1 MTSTQTGDAEGA
13 TDRSAARTGNGGSQS
28 GQGGQGSQSSQGS
41 QGNRGGQSAQ
51 GNHSGQGDS
60 ADAKSGGN
68 GRSRN
73 RRRRRRR
80 GSRRRGGTGRNN
92 QQARHEGGQAGEQQ
106 NGGRNDS
113 AQNGTETNGRGRTDS
128 EAQRA
133 DGRGDSG
140 NDGQDA
146 NGSHG
151 QNAQNG
157 RSGDRDR
164 NGEHGRSR
172 KSGRRRGGRS
182 RRRSNR
188 NNPHRGTAN
197 QNDADNANGGNDADN
212 NNGSRHR
219 GDDRHDARD
228 RRGGN
233 HSGNHGGNQND
244 RDRSREQRPAPQPD
258 EERPWVVVTLQGTG
272 IHPATSRVV
281 AVDAVVFDAEGE
293 PVEKFHEVIDPGER
307 TDPGPVH
314 QHGLTHE
321 EIRAGRRFSQVLKK
335 LDRLIDNRTL
345 IVHDAPLAWGWL
357 VSESRR
363 AMNAA
368 ARANRSR
375 RRGRSGSRGRRKKV
389 GHVPRPLAI
398 VDTLA
403 AAHRAGTDIVDAR
416 PGAVARAMGLDAPR
430 ADATVARARRTEADT
445 SREQTMIVARMARH
459 LAGNGGVGRK
469 YTPEELRADKLG
481 LQRSHERVDAAEAP
495 RPVPNPGVYT
505 PERGLEPGM
514 EIVVTDEITR
524 EPDEIIDALMRAGL
538 AYTEKLTR
546 QSSAVVCNRTEDLR
560 GKAMHAHR
568 KNIPIL
574 TDEEFLAA
582 VARAEG
588 AQTQPVAAGA
598 GVGKQGGESDAAAD
612 DEAGAGAD

>member
-13 TDRSAARTGNGGSQS
+13 ADRAGDRG
-28 GQGGQGSQSSQGS
+28 GQGGQG
-41 QGNRGGQSAQ
+41 A
-51 GNHSGQGDS
+51 
-60 ADAKSGGN
+60 ADAKSGGT

-92 QQARHEGGQAGEQQ
+92 QQARHEGGHAGEQQ
-106 NGGRNDS
+106 RG
-113 AQNGTETNGRGRTDS
+113 AQNGADAAEKNGRDRAGENARH
-128 EAQRA
+128 A
-133 DGRGDSG
+133 DG
-140 NDGQDA
+140 
-146 NGSHG
+146 
-151 QNAQNG
+151 QNG
-157 RSGDRDR
+157 QTSPSDQ
-164 NGEHGRSR
+164 NGQGGR
-172 KSGRRRGGRS
+172 GRRRGGRS

-188 NNPHRGTAN
+188 GNHRGSAN
-197 QNDADNANGGNDADN
+197 QNNANRNNQNNADDAGDAD
-212 NNGSRHR
+212 NGSRHR
-219 GDDRHDARD
+219 DGDGHDARD
-228 RRGGN
+228 RR
-233 HSGNHGGNQND
+233 SGNHAD
-244 RDRSREQRPAPQPD
+244 REQRPAPEPD
-258 EERPWVVVTLQGTG
+258 EAYPWVVVTLQGTG

-293 PVEKFHEVIDPGER
+293 PAEKFHEVIDPGER

-345 IVHDAPLAWGWL
+345 IVHDTPLAWGYL

-430 ADATVARARRTEADT
+430 ANATVARARRTEADT
-445 SREQTMIVARMARH
+445 SREQTMVVARMARH
-459 LAGNGGVGRK
+459 LAENGGVGRR

-524 EPDEIIDALMRAGL
+524 EPDEIIYALMRAGL

-588 AQTQPVAAGA
+588 AQAQPVAAGT
-598 GVGKQGGESDAAAD
+598 GVVKQDVESDAAAD
-612 DEAGAGAD
+612 DEAGAPAD

>member
-1 MTSTQTGDAEGA
+1 M
-13 TDRSAARTGNGGSQS
+13 
-28 GQGGQGSQSSQGS
+28 
-41 QGNRGGQSAQ
+41 
-51 GNHSGQGDS
+51 
-60 ADAKSGGN
+60 
-68 GRSRN
+68 
-73 RRRRRRR
+73 
-80 GSRRRGGTGRNN
+80 
-92 QQARHEGGQAGEQQ
+92 
-106 NGGRNDS
+106 
-113 AQNGTETNGRGRTDS
+113 
-128 EAQRA
+128 
-133 DGRGDSG
+133 
-140 NDGQDA
+140 
-146 NGSHG
+146 
-151 QNAQNG
+151 
-157 RSGDRDR
+157 
-164 NGEHGRSR
+164 
-172 KSGRRRGGRS
+172 
-182 RRRSNR
+182 
-188 NNPHRGTAN
+188 
-197 QNDADNANGGNDADN
+197 
-212 NNGSRHR
+212 
-219 GDDRHDARD
+219 
-228 RRGGN
+228 
-233 HSGNHGGNQND
+233 
-244 RDRSREQRPAPQPD
+244 
-258 EERPWVVVTLQGTG
+258 
-272 IHPATSRVV
+272 V

-293 PVEKFHEVIDPGER
+293 PAEKFHEVIDPGER

-345 IVHDAPLAWGWL
+345 IVHDAPLAWGYL

-430 ADATVARARRTEADT
+430 ANATVARARRTEADT
-445 SREQTMIVARMARH
+445 SREQTMVVARMARH
-459 LAGNGGVGRK
+459 LAENGGVGRR

-524 EPDEIIDALMRAGL
+524 EPDEIIYALMRAGL

-588 AQTQPVAAGA
+588 AQAQPVAAGT
-598 GVGKQGGESDAAAD
+598 GVVKQDVESDAAAD
-612 DEAGAGAD
+612 DEAGAPAD

>member
-13 TDRSAARTGNGGSQS
+13 ADRAGDRG
-28 GQGGQGSQSSQGS
+28 GQGGQG
-41 QGNRGGQSAQ
+41 A
-51 GNHSGQGDS
+51 
-60 ADAKSGGN
+60 ADAKSGGT

-92 QQARHEGGQAGEQQ
+92 QQARHEGGHAGEQQ
-106 NGGRNDS
+106 RG
-113 AQNGTETNGRGRTDS
+113 AQNGADAAEKNGRDRAGENARH
-128 EAQRA
+128 A
-133 DGRGDSG
+133 DG
-140 NDGQDA
+140 
-146 NGSHG
+146 
-151 QNAQNG
+151 QNG
-157 RSGDRDR
+157 QTSPSDQ
-164 NGEHGRSR
+164 NGQGGR
-172 KSGRRRGGRS
+172 GRRRGGRS

-188 NNPHRGTAN
+188 GNHRGSAN
-197 QNDADNANGGNDADN
+197 QNNANWNNQNNADDAGDAD
-212 NNGSRHR
+212 NGSRHR
-219 GDDRHDARD
+219 DGDGHDARD
-228 RRGGN
+228 RR
-233 HSGNHGGNQND
+233 SGNHAD
-244 RDRSREQRPAPQPD
+244 REQRPAPEPD
-258 EERPWVVVTLQGTG
+258 EAYPWVVVTLQGTG

-293 PVEKFHEVIDPGER
+293 PAEKFHEVIDPGER

-345 IVHDAPLAWGWL
+345 IVHDAPLAWGYL

-416 PGAVARAMGLDAPR
+416 PGAVARAMDLDAPR
-430 ADATVARARRTEADT
+430 ANATVARARRTEADT
-445 SREQTMIVARMARH
+445 SREQTMVVARMARH
-459 LAGNGGVGRK
+459 LAENGGVGRR

-588 AQTQPVAAGA
+588 AQAQPVAAGA
-598 GVGKQGGESDAAAD
+598 GVVKQDVESDAAAD
-612 DEAGAGAD
+612 DEAGAPAD

>member
-13 TDRSAARTGNGGSQS
+13 ADRAGDRG
-28 GQGGQGSQSSQGS
+28 GQGGQG
-41 QGNRGGQSAQ
+41 A
-51 GNHSGQGDS
+51 
-60 ADAKSGGN
+60 ADAKSGGT

-92 QQARHEGGQAGEQQ
+92 QQARHEGAQAGADAAEKNGRDRAGENARHADGQNCQTSRSDQ
-106 NGGRNDS
+106 NGQG
-113 AQNGTETNGRGRTDS
+113 G
-128 EAQRA
+128 
-133 DGRGDSG
+133 GDDK
-140 NDGQDA
+140 DGQDR
-146 NGSHG
+146 NSRG
-151 QNAQNG
+151 G
-157 RSGDRDR
+157 R
-164 NGEHGRSR
+164 
-172 KSGRRRGGRS
+172 GRRRGGRS

-188 NNPHRGTAN
+188 GNHRDTAN
-197 QNDADNANGGNDADN
+197 RNNQNNADDAGDADNS
-212 NNGSRHR
+212 SRHR
-219 GDDRHDARD
+219 DGDGHDARD
-228 RRGGN
+228 RR
-233 HSGNHGGNQND
+233 SGNHAD
-244 RDRSREQRPAPQPD
+244 REQRPALEPD
-258 EERPWVVVTLQGTG
+258 EAYPWVVVTLQGTG

-293 PVEKFHEVIDPGER
+293 PAEKFHEVIDPGER

-345 IVHDAPLAWGWL
+345 IVHDAPLAWGYL

-430 ADATVARARRTEADT
+430 ANATVARARRTEADT
-445 SREQTMIVARMARH
+445 SREQTMVVARMARH
-459 LAGNGGVGRK
+459 LAENGGVGRR

-524 EPDEIIDALMRAGL
+524 EPDEIIYALMRAGL

-588 AQTQPVAAGA
+588 AQAQPVAAGT
-598 GVGKQGGESDAAAD
+598 GVVKQDVESDAAAD
-612 DEAGAGAD
+612 DEAGAPAD

>member
-13 TDRSAARTGNGGSQS
+13 ADRAGDRG
-28 GQGGQGSQSSQGS
+28 GQGGQG
-41 QGNRGGQSAQ
+41 A
-51 GNHSGQGDS
+51 
-60 ADAKSGGN
+60 ADAKSGGT

-80 GSRRRGGTGRNN
+80 GSRRRSGTGRNN
-92 QQARHEGGQAGEQQ
+92 QQARHEGGHAGEQQ
-106 NGGRNDS
+106 RG
-113 AQNGTETNGRGRTDS
+113 AQNGADATEKNGRDRAGENARH
-128 EAQRA
+128 A
-133 DGRGDSG
+133 DG
-140 NDGQDA
+140 
-146 NGSHG
+146 
-151 QNAQNG
+151 QNG
-157 RSGDRDR
+157 QTSPSDQ
-164 NGEHGRSR
+164 NGQGGR
-172 KSGRRRGGRS
+172 GRRRGGRS

-188 NNPHRGTAN
+188 GNHRGSAN
-197 QNDADNANGGNDADN
+197 QNNANRNNQNNADDAGDAD
-212 NNGSRHR
+212 NGSRHR
-219 GDDRHDARD
+219 DGDGHDARD
-228 RRGGN
+228 RR
-233 HSGNHGGNQND
+233 SGNHAD
-244 RDRSREQRPAPQPD
+244 REQRPAPEPD
-258 EERPWVVVTLQGTG
+258 EAYPWVVVTLQGTG

-293 PVEKFHEVIDPGER
+293 PAEKFHEVIDPGER

-345 IVHDAPLAWGWL
+345 IVHDAPLAWGYL

-430 ADATVARARRTEADT
+430 ANATVARARRTEADT
-445 SREQTMIVARMARH
+445 SREQTMVVARMARH
-459 LAGNGGVGRK
+459 LAENGGVGRR

-588 AQTQPVAAGA
+588 AQAQPVAAGA
-598 GVGKQGGESDAAAD
+598 GVVKQEVESDAAAD
-612 DEAGAGAD
+612 DEAGAPAD

>member
-13 TDRSAARTGNGGSQS
+13 ADRAGDRG
-28 GQGGQGSQSSQGS
+28 GQGGQG
-41 QGNRGGQSAQ
+41 A
-51 GNHSGQGDS
+51 
-60 ADAKSGGN
+60 ADAKSGGT

-92 QQARHEGGQAGEQQ
+92 QQARHEGAQADAAEKNGRDRAGENARHADGQNCQTSRSDQ
-106 NGGRNDS
+106 NGQG
-113 AQNGTETNGRGRTDS
+113 G
-128 EAQRA
+128 
-133 DGRGDSG
+133 GDDK
-140 NDGQDA
+140 DGQDR
-146 NGSHG
+146 NSRG
-151 QNAQNG
+151 G
-157 RSGDRDR
+157 R
-164 NGEHGRSR
+164 
-172 KSGRRRGGRS
+172 GRRRGGRS

-188 NNPHRGTAN
+188 GNHRDTAN
-197 QNDADNANGGNDADN
+197 RNNQNNADDAGDAD
-212 NNGSRHR
+212 NGSRHR
-219 GDDRHDARD
+219 DGDGHDARD
-228 RRGGN
+228 RR
-233 HSGNHGGNQND
+233 SGNHAD
-244 RDRSREQRPAPQPD
+244 REQRPAPEPD
-258 EERPWVVVTLQGTG
+258 EAYPWVVVTLQGTG
-272 IHPATSRVV
+272 IHPVTSRVV

-293 PVEKFHEVIDPGER
+293 PAEKFHEVIDPGER

-345 IVHDAPLAWGWL
+345 IVHDAPLAWGYL

-430 ADATVARARRTEADT
+430 ANATVARARRTEADT
-445 SREQTMIVARMARH
+445 SREQTMVVARMARH
-459 LAGNGGVGRK
+459 LAENGGVGRR

-588 AQTQPVAAGA
+588 AQAQPVAAGA
-598 GVGKQGGESDAAAD
+598 GVVKQDVESDAAAD
-612 DEAGAGAD
+612 DEAGAPAD

>member
-13 TDRSAARTGNGGSQS
+13 ADRAGDRG
-28 GQGGQGSQSSQGS
+28 GQGGQG
-41 QGNRGGQSAQ
+41 A
-51 GNHSGQGDS
+51 
-60 ADAKSGGN
+60 ADAKSGGT

-80 GSRRRGGTGRNN
+80 GSRRRGGTGRYN
-92 QQARHEGGQAGEQQ
+92 QQARHEGAQADAAEKNGRDRAGENARHADGQNCQTSRSDQ
-106 NGGRNDS
+106 NGQG
-113 AQNGTETNGRGRTDS
+113 G
-128 EAQRA
+128 
-133 DGRGDSG
+133 GDDK
-140 NDGQDA
+140 DGQDR
-146 NGSHG
+146 NSQG
-151 QNAQNG
+151 G
-157 RSGDRDR
+157 R
-164 NGEHGRSR
+164 
-172 KSGRRRGGRS
+172 GRRRGGRS

-188 NNPHRGTAN
+188 GNHRGSAN
-197 QNDADNANGGNDADN
+197 QNNANRNNQNNADDAGDAD
-212 NNGSRHR
+212 NGSRHR
-219 GDDRHDARD
+219 DGDGHDARD
-228 RRGGN
+228 RR
-233 HSGNHGGNQND
+233 SGNHAD
-244 RDRSREQRPAPQPD
+244 REQRPAPEPD
-258 EERPWVVVTLQGTG
+258 EAYPWVVVTLQGTG

-293 PVEKFHEVIDPGER
+293 PAEKFHEVIDPGER

-345 IVHDAPLAWGWL
+345 IVHDAPLAWGYL

-430 ADATVARARRTEADT
+430 ANATVARARRTEADT
-445 SREQTMIVARMARH
+445 SREQTMVVARMARH
-459 LAGNGGVGRK
+459 LAENGGVGRR

-588 AQTQPVAAGA
+588 AQAQPVAAGA
-598 GVGKQGGESDAAAD
+598 GVVKQDVESDAAAD
-612 DEAGAGAD
+612 DEAGAPAD

>member
-13 TDRSAARTGNGGSQS
+13 ADRAGDRG
-28 GQGGQGSQSSQGS
+28 GQGGQG
-41 QGNRGGQSAQ
+41 A
-51 GNHSGQGDS
+51 
-60 ADAKSGGN
+60 ADAKYGGT

-92 QQARHEGGQAGEQQ
+92 QQARHEGGHAGEQQ
-106 NGGRNDS
+106 RG
-113 AQNGTETNGRGRTDS
+113 AQNGADAAEKNGRDRAGENARH
-128 EAQRA
+128 A
-133 DGRGDSG
+133 DG
-140 NDGQDA
+140 
-146 NGSHG
+146 
-151 QNAQNG
+151 QNG
-157 RSGDRDR
+157 QTSPSDQ
-164 NGEHGRSR
+164 NGQGGR
-172 KSGRRRGGRS
+172 GRRRGGRS

-188 NNPHRGTAN
+188 GNHRGSAN
-197 QNDADNANGGNDADN
+197 QNNANRNNQNNADDAGDAD
-212 NNGSRHR
+212 NGSRHR
-219 GDDRHDARD
+219 DGDGHDARD
-228 RRGGN
+228 RR
-233 HSGNHGGNQND
+233 SGNHAD
-244 RDRSREQRPAPQPD
+244 REQRPAPEPD
-258 EERPWVVVTLQGTG
+258 EAYPWVVVTLQGTG

-293 PVEKFHEVIDPGER
+293 PAEKFHEVIDPGER

-345 IVHDAPLAWGWL
+345 IVHDAPLAWGYL

-430 ADATVARARRTEADT
+430 ANATVARARRTEADT
-445 SREQTMIVARMARH
+445 SREQTMVVARMARH
-459 LAGNGGVGRK
+459 LAENGGVGRR

-588 AQTQPVAAGA
+588 AQAQPVAAGA
-598 GVGKQGGESDAAAD
+598 GVVKQDVESDAAAD
-612 DEAGAGAD
+612 DEAGAPAD

>member
-1 MTSTQTGDAEGA
+1 MTSTQTGDTEGA
-13 TDRSAARTGNGGSQS
+13 ADRAGAQAGDRG
-28 GQGGQGSQSSQGS
+28 GQGGQG
-41 QGNRGGQSAQ
+41 A
-51 GNHSGQGDS
+51 
-60 ADAKSGGN
+60 ADAKSGGT

-92 QQARHEGGQAGEQQ
+92 QQARHEGGHAGGPRGGAQDGANAAEKDGRDRAGENARHANGQ
-106 NGGRNDS
+106 NGQND
-113 AQNGTETNGRGRTDS
+113 QNGQGS
-128 EAQRA
+128 
-133 DGRGDSG
+133 GDDK
-140 NDGQDA
+140 DGQDR
-146 NGSHG
+146 NSRG
-151 QNAQNG
+151 G
-157 RSGDRDR
+157 R
-164 NGEHGRSR
+164 
-172 KSGRRRGGRS
+172 GRRRGSRS

-188 NNPHRGTAN
+188 GNHRDTAN
-197 QNDADNANGGNDADN
+197 RNNQNNADNAGDTGDAD
-212 NNGSRHR
+212 NGSRHR
-219 GDDRHDARD
+219 DGDGHDARD
-228 RRGGN
+228 RR
-233 HSGNHGGNQND
+233 SGNHAD
-244 RDRSREQRPAPQPD
+244 RERNREQRPAPEPD
-258 EERPWVVVTLQGTG
+258 EEYPWVVVTLQGTG

-293 PVEKFHEVIDPGER
+293 PAEKFHEVIDPGER
-307 TDPGPVH
+307 IDPGPVH

-345 IVHDAPLAWGWL
+345 IVHDAPLAWGYL

-375 RRGRSGSRGRRKKV
+375 RRGRSGSRGRRKKI

-416 PGAVARAMGLDAPR
+416 PGAVARAMGLEAPR
-430 ADATVARARRTEADT
+430 ANATVARARRTEADT

-459 LAGNGGVGRK
+459 LAENGGVGRRYAPK
-469 YTPEELRADKLG
+469 ELRADKLG

-582 VARAEG
+582 VARAEE

-598 GVGKQGGESDAAAD
+598 GVGKQGVESDAAAD
-612 DEAGAGAD
+612 DETGARAD

>member
-13 TDRSAARTGNGGSQS
+13 ADRAGDRG
-28 GQGGQGSQSSQGS
+28 GQGGQG
-41 QGNRGGQSAQ
+41 A
-51 GNHSGQGDS
+51 
-60 ADAKSGGN
+60 ADAKSGGT

-92 QQARHEGGQAGEQQ
+92 QQARHEGAQAGADAAEKNGRDRAGENARHADGQNCQTSRSDQ
-106 NGGRNDS
+106 NGQG
-113 AQNGTETNGRGRTDS
+113 G
-128 EAQRA
+128 
-133 DGRGDSG
+133 GDDK
-140 NDGQDA
+140 DGQDR
-146 NGSHG
+146 NSRG
-151 QNAQNG
+151 G
-157 RSGDRDR
+157 R
-164 NGEHGRSR
+164 
-172 KSGRRRGGRS
+172 GRRRGGRS

-188 NNPHRGTAN
+188 GNHRDTAN
-197 QNDADNANGGNDADN
+197 RNNQNNADDAGDADNS
-212 NNGSRHR
+212 SRHR
-219 GDDRHDARD
+219 DGDGHDARD
-228 RRGGN
+228 RR
-233 HSGNHGGNQND
+233 SGNHAD
-244 RDRSREQRPAPQPD
+244 REQRPAPEPD
-258 EERPWVVVTLQGTG
+258 EAYPWVVVTLQGTG

-293 PVEKFHEVIDPGER
+293 PAEKFHEVIDPGER

-345 IVHDAPLAWGWL
+345 IVHDAPLAWGYL

-430 ADATVARARRTEADT
+430 ANATVARARRTEADT
-445 SREQTMIVARMARH
+445 SREQTMVVARMARH
-459 LAGNGGVGRK
+459 LAENGGVGRR

-588 AQTQPVAAGA
+588 AQAQPVAAGA
-598 GVGKQGGESDAAAD
+598 GVVKQDVESDAAAD
-612 DEAGAGAD
+612 DEAGAPAD

>member
-13 TDRSAARTGNGGSQS
+13 ADRAGDRG
-28 GQGGQGSQSSQGS
+28 GQGGQG
-41 QGNRGGQSAQ
+41 A
-51 GNHSGQGDS
+51 
-60 ADAKSGGN
+60 ADAKSGGT

-92 QQARHEGGQAGEQQ
+92 QQARHEGGHAGEQQ
-106 NGGRNDS
+106 RG
-113 AQNGTETNGRGRTDS
+113 AQNGADAAEKNGRDRAGENARH
-128 EAQRA
+128 A
-133 DGRGDSG
+133 DG
-140 NDGQDA
+140 
-146 NGSHG
+146 
-151 QNAQNG
+151 QNG
-157 RSGDRDR
+157 QTSPSDQ
-164 NGEHGRSR
+164 NGQGGR
-172 KSGRRRGGRS
+172 GRRRGGRS

-188 NNPHRGTAN
+188 GNHRGSAN
-197 QNDADNANGGNDADN
+197 QNNANRNNQNNADDAGDAD
-212 NNGSRHR
+212 NGSRHR
-219 GDDRHDARD
+219 DGDGHDARD
-228 RRGGN
+228 RR
-233 HSGNHGGNQND
+233 SGNHAD
-244 RDRSREQRPAPQPD
+244 REQRPAPEPD
-258 EERPWVVVTLQGTG
+258 EAYPWVVVTLQGTG

-293 PVEKFHEVIDPGER
+293 PAEKFHEVIDPGER

-345 IVHDAPLAWGWL
+345 IVHDTPLAWGYL

-430 ADATVARARRTEADT
+430 ANATVARARRTEADT
-445 SREQTMIVARMARH
+445 SREQTMVVARMARH
-459 LAGNGGVGRK
+459 LAENGGVGRR

-588 AQTQPVAAGA
+588 AQAQPVAAGA
-598 GVGKQGGESDAAAD
+598 GVVKQNVESDAAAD
-612 DEAGAGAD
+612 DEAGAPAD

>member
-13 TDRSAARTGNGGSQS
+13 ADRAGDRG
-28 GQGGQGSQSSQGS
+28 GQGGQG
-41 QGNRGGQSAQ
+41 A
-51 GNHSGQGDS
+51 
-60 ADAKSGGN
+60 ADAKSGGT

-92 QQARHEGGQAGEQQ
+92 QQARHEGGHAGEQQ
-106 NGGRNDS
+106 RG
-113 AQNGTETNGRGRTDS
+113 AQNGADAAEKNGRDRAGENARH
-128 EAQRA
+128 A
-133 DGRGDSG
+133 DG
-140 NDGQDA
+140 
-146 NGSHG
+146 
-151 QNAQNG
+151 QNG
-157 RSGDRDR
+157 QTSPSDQ
-164 NGEHGRSR
+164 NGQGGR
-172 KSGRRRGGRS
+172 GRRRGGRS

-188 NNPHRGTAN
+188 GNHRGSAN
-197 QNDADNANGGNDADN
+197 QNNANRNNQNNADDAGDAD
-212 NNGSRHR
+212 NGSRHR
-219 GDDRHDARD
+219 DGDGHDARD
-228 RRGGN
+228 RR
-233 HSGNHGGNQND
+233 SGNHAD
-244 RDRSREQRPAPQPD
+244 REQRPAPEPD
-258 EERPWVVVTLQGTG
+258 EAYPWVVVTLQGTG

-293 PVEKFHEVIDPGER
+293 PAEKFHEVIDPGER

-345 IVHDAPLAWGWL
+345 IVHDAPLAWGYL

-430 ADATVARARRTEADT
+430 ANATVARARRTEADT
-445 SREQTMIVARMARH
+445 SREQTMVVARMARH
-459 LAGNGGVGRK
+459 LAENGGVGRR

-588 AQTQPVAAGA
+588 AQAQPVAAGA
-598 GVGKQGGESDAAAD
+598 GVVKQDVESDAAAD
-612 DEAGAGAD
+612 DEAGAPAD

>member
-13 TDRSAARTGNGGSQS
+13 ADRAGDRG
-28 GQGGQGSQSSQGS
+28 GQGGQG
-41 QGNRGGQSAQ
+41 A
-51 GNHSGQGDS
+51 
-60 ADAKSGGN
+60 ADAKYGGT

-92 QQARHEGGQAGEQQ
+92 QQARHEGGHAGEQQ
-106 NGGRNDS
+106 RG
-113 AQNGTETNGRGRTDS
+113 AQNGADAAEKNGRDRAGENARH
-128 EAQRA
+128 A
-133 DGRGDSG
+133 DG
-140 NDGQDA
+140 
-146 NGSHG
+146 
-151 QNAQNG
+151 QNG
-157 RSGDRDR
+157 QTSPSDQ
-164 NGEHGRSR
+164 NGQGGR
-172 KSGRRRGGRS
+172 GRRRGGRS

-188 NNPHRGTAN
+188 GNHRGSAN
-197 QNDADNANGGNDADN
+197 QNNANRNNQNNADDAGDAD
-212 NNGSRHR
+212 NGSRHR
-219 GDDRHDARD
+219 DGDGHDARD
-228 RRGGN
+228 RR
-233 HSGNHGGNQND
+233 SGNHAD
-244 RDRSREQRPAPQPD
+244 REQRPAPEPD
-258 EERPWVVVTLQGTG
+258 EAYPWVVVTLQGTG

-293 PVEKFHEVIDPGER
+293 PAEKFHEVIDPGER

-345 IVHDAPLAWGWL
+345 IAHDAPLAWGYL

-430 ADATVARARRTEADT
+430 ANATVARARRTEADT
-445 SREQTMIVARMARH
+445 SREQTMVVARMARH
-459 LAGNGGVGRK
+459 LAENGGVGRR

-588 AQTQPVAAGA
+588 AQAQPVAAGA
-598 GVGKQGGESDAAAD
+598 GVVKQDVESDAAAD
-612 DEAGAGAD
+612 DEAGAPAD

>member
-13 TDRSAARTGNGGSQS
+13 ADRAADRAGDRG
-28 GQGGQGSQSSQGS
+28 GQGGQG
-41 QGNRGGQSAQ
+41 A
-51 GNHSGQGDS
+51 
-60 ADAKSGGN
+60 ADAKSGGT

-92 QQARHEGGQAGEQQ
+92 QQARHEGGHAGEQQ
-106 NGGRNDS
+106 RG
-113 AQNGTETNGRGRTDS
+113 AQNGADAAEKNGRDRAGENARH
-128 EAQRA
+128 A
-133 DGRGDSG
+133 DG
-140 NDGQDA
+140 
-146 NGSHG
+146 
-151 QNAQNG
+151 QNG
-157 RSGDRDR
+157 QTSPSDQ
-164 NGEHGRSR
+164 NGQGGR
-172 KSGRRRGGRS
+172 GRRRGGRS

-188 NNPHRGTAN
+188 GNHRGSAN
-197 QNDADNANGGNDADN
+197 QNNANRNNQNNADDAGDAD
-212 NNGSRHR
+212 NGSRHR
-219 GDDRHDARD
+219 DGDGHDARD
-228 RRGGN
+228 RRSCN
-233 HSGNHGGNQND
+233 HAD
-244 RDRSREQRPAPQPD
+244 REQRPAPEPD
-258 EERPWVVVTLQGTG
+258 EAYPWVVVTLQGTG

-293 PVEKFHEVIDPGER
+293 PAEKFHEVIDPGER

-345 IVHDAPLAWGWL
+345 IVHDAPLAWGYL

-430 ADATVARARRTEADT
+430 ANATVARARRTEADT
-445 SREQTMIVARMARH
+445 SREQTMVVARMARH
-459 LAGNGGVGRK
+459 LAENGGVGRR

-588 AQTQPVAAGA
+588 AQAQPVAAGA
-598 GVGKQGGESDAAAD
+598 GVVKQDVESDAAAD
-612 DEAGAGAD
+612 DEAGAAAD

>member
-13 TDRSAARTGNGGSQS
+13 ADRAGDRG
-28 GQGGQGSQSSQGS
+28 GQGGQG
-41 QGNRGGQSAQ
+41 A
-51 GNHSGQGDS
+51 
-60 ADAKSGGN
+60 ADAKSGGT

-92 QQARHEGGQAGEQQ
+92 QQARHEGGHAGEQQ
-106 NGGRNDS
+106 RG
-113 AQNGTETNGRGRTDS
+113 AQNGADAAEKNGRDRAGENARH
-128 EAQRA
+128 A
-133 DGRGDSG
+133 DG
-140 NDGQDA
+140 
-146 NGSHG
+146 
-151 QNAQNG
+151 QNG
-157 RSGDRDR
+157 QTSPSDQ
-164 NGEHGRSR
+164 NGQGGR
-172 KSGRRRGGRS
+172 GRRRGGRS

-188 NNPHRGTAN
+188 GNHRGSAN
-197 QNDADNANGGNDADN
+197 QNNANRNNQNNADDAGDAD
-212 NNGSRHR
+212 NGSRHR
-219 GDDRHDARD
+219 DGDGHDARD
-228 RRGGN
+228 RR
-233 HSGNHGGNQND
+233 SGNHAD
-244 RDRSREQRPAPQPD
+244 REQRPAPEPD
-258 EERPWVVVTLQGTG
+258 EAYPWVVVTLQGTG

-293 PVEKFHEVIDPGER
+293 PAEKFHEVIDPGER

-345 IVHDAPLAWGWL
+345 IVHDAPLAWGYL

-375 RRGRSGSRGRRKKV
+375 RHGRSGSRGRRKKV

-430 ADATVARARRTEADT
+430 ANATVARARRTEADT
-445 SREQTMIVARMARH
+445 SREQTMVVARMARH
-459 LAGNGGVGRK
+459 LAENGGVGRR

-588 AQTQPVAAGA
+588 AQAQPVAAGA
-598 GVGKQGGESDAAAD
+598 GVVKQDVESDAAAD
-612 DEAGAGAD
+612 DEAGAPAD